1 MTRRRDLEQRKRSLE
16 EIRKI
21 MNSMKTLAYM
31 ETRKLAQRV
40 QNQSLAIEYIE
51 RAAADFFSFHPYTFP
66 LEGIQPVYL
75 LIGTERGFCGDFN
88 EQVLRFIQ
96 SRIAQ
101 AADPPPI
108 LIVVGRRLCA
118 RFAADPRLAGAI
130 EGADVTEEA
139 DRVLGRIIDAMTDLR
154 ERYGPLSLT
163 AVFHRHAP
171 AGLVE
176 KSLLPPFQEYAGA
189 EPLFPF
195 PPLLN
200 LQPSDFL
207 FGLIDNYLIAV
218 LHEILYASLMT
229 ENLRRVQQLEGA
241 VRHLDE
247 RTEALGRKSKQL
259 RQEEIIEEIEVILL
273 GATGLQ
279 PYSGGN

>member
-1 MTRRRDLEQRKRSLE
+1 MTRRRDLEQRMRSLG

-31 ETRKLAQRV
+31 ETRKLARRV
-40 QNQSLAIEYIE
+40 QNQSLAIRYVE
-51 RAAADFFSFHPYTFP
+51 RTAGDFFGFHPYTFP

-88 EQVLRFIQ
+88 EQVLRYAQ
-96 SRIAQ
+96 SRVAQ
-101 AADPPPI
+101 DGDPAPV

-118 RFAADPRLAGAI
+118 RFTADPHLAGTI
-130 EGADVTEEA
+130 EGADVSEEA
-139 DRVLGRIIDAMTDLR
+139 DRVLGRIIDAMTQLR

-163 AVFHRHAP
+163 AVFQRHAP

-176 KSLLPPFQEYAGA
+176 KPLLPPFQAYAGT
-189 EPLFPF
+189 EPGFPF

-207 FGLIDNYLIAV
+207 FGLIDNYLIAA
-218 LHEILYASLMT
+218 LQEILYASLMT
-229 ENLRRVQQLEGA
+229 ENLRRIEQLEGA

-247 RTEALGRKSKQL
+247 RTETLGRKSKQL

-273 GATGLQ
+273 GATGVQ
-279 PYSGGN
+279 PYTGET